1 MLFASIGQTLDDGRR
16 ELISLVLTWLPILL
30 LGLLVYL
37 IWRTVKLMPNAAPKE
52 ALKAEHSKLRWEDV
66 AGVDEP
72 RAELMEIVEF
82 LREPERFASLGA
94 RVPKGV
100 LLHGPPGTGKT
111 LLARAVAGESGAAF
125 FAQSASSFVEMFVGL
140 GSARIRKLFETA
152 RAQAP
157 AIIFID
163 ELDAVGMARS
173 GASFNREADQTLNQ
187 LLIELDGF
195 ADSAGVVV
203 MASTNRIDH
212 LDPALL
218 RPGRFDRQVL
228 VPPPDIKGRRAIL
241 DVHTKGKPLAADV
254 DLDAIAKTSSGL
266 TGADLANLC
275 NEAAIRAGRARRQ
288 TITAHDFDD
297 ATERVVAGLL
307 THRAITE
314 KEKRI
319 IAYHEAGHALMSHLL
334 GMTPTH
340 KVSIIPRGMALGYA
354 MTLPDEERFLTT
366 REELIDQM
374 TMSLAGRVAEIEVF
388 GRISSGAASDLE
400 YTSKIARWMVCNLG
414 MGSIVESRTLLAEDG
429 SLSEETKRLRD
440 AEQERLTNGAFEEAL
455 RLVGLHRAT
464 LDKLAE
470 RLLEVESLDRAGLI
484 ELFSDVKP
492 ERTHSDDVGR
502 VLGVAAT
509 RDARR
514 EPPSAELAELA
525 RGVARDGLARLGG
538 GGVIVAGGAR
548 LGLLGLDRRAR
559 AADALGR
566 CGEIGRHRER
576 ARLVQREGRVA
587 ERREGLFLFALELLQ
602 LQLELL
608 ARGDV
613 LALLDG
619 LGGLL
624 LDLVQKAHVH
634 YSYKDRLRVPLW
646 HDAPRGRP

>member
-1 MLFASIGQTLDDGRR
+1 MPALIAASIAATLDDARR
-16 ELISLVLTWLPILL
+16 ELISLVLTWFPIMLL
-30 LGLLVYL
+30 ALLVYL
-37 IWRTVKLMPNAAPKE
+37 IWKTVKLMPNAAPKE
-52 ALKAEHSKLRWEDV
+52 AVKPEHSKLRWDDV

-82 LREPERFASLGA
+82 LREPERFAALGA

-140 GSARIRKLFETA
+140 GSARIRRLFETA

-195 ADSAGVVV
+195 ADAAGVVV
-203 MASTNRIDH
+203 MASTNRLDH

-241 DVHTKGKPLAADV
+241 DVHTRGKPLADDV
-254 DLDAIAKTSSGL
+254 DLDSIARTSSGL

-288 TITAHDFDD
+288 SITAHDFDD

-307 THRAITE
+307 THVAITE

-334 GMTPTH
+334 GMTPVH
-340 KVSIIPRGMALGYA
+340 KVTIIPRGTSLGYA
-354 MTLPDEERFLTT
+354 MTLPDEDRFLTT
-366 REELIDQM
+366 REELIDRM

-388 GRISSGAASDLE
+388 GRMSSGAASDLQ
-400 YTSKIARWMVCNLG
+400 YVSKIARWMVCDLG
-414 MGSIVESRTLLAEDG
+414 MGTIVESRTLLAEDG

-455 RLVGLHRAT
+455 RLIGLHRET

-470 RLLEVESLDRAGLI
+470 RLLEVESLDRA
-484 ELFSDVKP
+484 ELLALFEHVTP
-492 ERTHSDDVGR
+492 ERTHSDEVGR
-502 VLGVAAT
+502 VLGVAA
-509 RDARR
+509 
-514 EPPSAELAELA
+514 
-525 RGVARDGLARLGG
+525 
-538 GGVIVAGGAR
+538 
-548 LGLLGLDRRAR
+548 AR
-559 AADALGR
+559 AGR
-566 CGEIGRHRER
+566 R
-576 ARLVQREGRVA
+576 
-587 ERREGLFLFALELLQ
+587 
-602 LQLELL
+602 
-608 ARGDV
+608 
-613 LALLDG
+613 
-619 LGGLL
+619 
-624 LDLVQKAHVH
+624 
-634 YSYKDRLRVPLW
+634 P
-646 HDAPRGRP
+646 PRNSDD